1 MGCYRFSYAIPKPLT
16 TKYSEGS
23 NSFALGTEHNNL
35 TDKESSGVIVL
46 DAYLDELL

>member
-1 MGCYRFSYAIPKPLT
+1 MQPYNLHLAR
-16 TKYSEGS
+16 YSEGS

-46 DAYLDELL
+46 HAY

>member
-1 MGCYRFSYAIPKPLT
+1 MGCYRFSDAFPKPLA

-35 TDKESSGVIVL
+35 TNKESSGVIVL
-46 DAYLDELL
+46 DVY